1 MLVAEKPLKSYLQK
15 YFGFDKFK
23 GEQEAVVQSVL
34 SGKDAF
40 VIMPTGGGKSMCYQ
54 LPALIMDGTAVI
66 VSPLIA
72 LMKNQVDA
80 MRGFS
85 NEDGIAHFL
94 NSSLNKTEIAA
105 VKTDVVSGKT
115 KLLYVAPESLTKEEN
130 VEFLRTINIS
140 FFAIDE
146 AHCISEWGHDFRPE
160 YRRLRSIIEAIGK
173 VPIIALTATAT
184 PKVQLDIQKN
194 LGMMDSDI
202 YKASFNR
209 PNLYYEVR
217 PKVDVA
223 KEIIRFVRA
232 NTGKSGIIYCLSRKK
247 VEEIA
252 SILAVNGVRALP
264 YHAGL
269 EAAVRADT
277 QDKFLMEDIDVIVAT
292 IAFGMGIDKPDVR
305 FVIHHDIPKSLEGYY
320 QETGRAGRDGREG
333 KCVTFYSYKDIEKL
347 EKFMKGKPVAEQEV
361 GKQLLLETVG
371 YAETSVCRRKVLLNY
386 FGETYNEP
394 NCGECDNCKQPKK
407 SFDGTEEISTI
418 LETVIAVKE
427 KFALDHIVNVIT
439 GKAENAIKLH
449 QHDQLEIFGEGDDH
463 DTKFWTAIGRQALL
477 AGFLSKD
484 IETYG
489 TLKVTDTG
497 HAFLKKPHKIMVV
510 EDNDYGNTES
520 DDDDDFSGG
529 ASADPEL
536 FAALKDLRKKIA
548 KQKNVPP
555 FVVFQDPS
563 LEEMAIQYP
572 ITMDELKNITGVGS
586 GKATKFGKPFIDL
599 ISQYVEEN
607 DIERPMDLVVKSI
620 VNKSVLKVF
629 IIQNIDRRIS
639 LNDMCK
645 AKGVKMADLL
655 YEIESI
661 VGSGT
666 RIDISYF
673 INEIIDEERQEE
685 VFDYF
690 KTAETDSAE
699 DALKVLGENDY
710 SIEDIRLMRIKFMSE
725 LGN

>member
-23 GEQEAVVQSVL
+23 GEQEEIVASVL
-34 SGKDAF
+34 AGKDTF

-54 LPALIMDGTAVI
+54 LPSLIMDGTAVV

-72 LMKNQVDA
+72 LMKNHVDA

-85 NEDGIAHFL
+85 NADGVAHFL
-94 NSSLNKTEIAA
+94 NSSLNKTEIAQ
-105 VKTDVVSGKT
+105 VRSDIKSGKT
-115 KLLYVAPESLTKEEN
+115 KLLYVAPESLTKDEN
-130 VEFLRTINIS
+130 VEFLRVFRS
-140 FFAIDE
+140 PFAIDE

-160 YRRLRSIIEAIGK
+160 YRRLRPIIEAIGK

-194 LGMMDSDI
+194 LGMMDANVF
-202 YKASFNR
+202 KASFNR

-217 PKVDVA
+217 PKVEVV
-223 KEIIRFVRA
+223 KEIIKFIKQ
-232 NTGKSGIIYCLSRKK
+232 NMGKSGIVYCLSRKK
-247 VEEIA
+247 VEEVA
-252 SILAVNGVRALP
+252 STLAVNGIKALP

-269 EAAVRADT
+269 EASVRAET
-277 QDKFLMEDIDVIVAT
+277 QDKFLMEEIDVIVAT

-320 QETGRAGRDGREG
+320 QETGRSGRDGREG

-371 YAETSVCRRKVLLNY
+371 YAETSVCRRKVLLSY
-386 FGETYNEP
+386 FGEVYNET
-394 NCGECDNCKQPKK
+394 NCGSCDNCMHPKK
-407 SFDGTEEISTI
+407 SFDGKEEMC
-418 LETVIAVKE
+418 TVIEAVLAVKE
-427 KFALDHIVNVIT
+427 KFAMEHIVNVVT
-439 GKAENAIKLH
+439 GKQENAVKLH
-449 QHDQLEIFGEGDDH
+449 NHDQLEIFGEGADH
-463 DTKFWTAIGRQALL
+463 DTKFWTAVIRQALL
-477 AGFLSKD
+477 AGFFSKD

-489 TLKVTDTG
+489 TLKVTEKG
-497 HAFLKKPHKIMVV
+497 KAFLKKPTKILVV
-510 EDNDYGNTES
+510 GDNDYSNTEA
-520 DDDDDFSGG
+520 DDDDEFGGGG
-529 ASADPEL
+529 AAADPEL

-572 ITMDELKNITGVGS
+572 ITQEELKNITGVGA
-586 GKATKFGKPFIDL
+586 GKAVKFGKPFLDL
-599 ISQYVEEN
+599 ISKYVEEN
-607 DIERPMDLVVKSI
+607 EIERPMDLVVKSV
-620 VNKSVLKVF
+620 VNKSVLKVYL
-629 IIQNIDRRIS
+629 IQNIDRKIA
-639 LNDMCK
+639 LNDMAT
-645 AKGVKMADLL
+645 AKGLQMKDLL
-655 YEIESI
+655 TEIESI

-666 RIDISYF
+666 RIDINYY
-673 INEIIDEERQEE
+673 INEVIDEDRQAE
-685 VFDYF
+685 VFEFF
-690 KTAETDSAE
+690 KTAETDSVE
-699 DALKVLGENDY
+699 SALKELGENDY
-710 SIEDIRLMRIKFMSE
+710 TLDDIRLMRIKFMSE